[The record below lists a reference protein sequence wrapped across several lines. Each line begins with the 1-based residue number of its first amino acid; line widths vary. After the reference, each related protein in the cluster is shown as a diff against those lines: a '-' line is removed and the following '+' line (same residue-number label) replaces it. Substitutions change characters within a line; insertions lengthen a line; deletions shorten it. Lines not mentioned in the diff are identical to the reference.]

1 MAGYIPEYMY
11 TFVDQLDEH
20 PWLFAGLASIL
31 VGLSGILP
39 LLIIPLDATDSFT
52 DGRKFFFNLSTMNV
66 SIIFRFFKSSFM
78 LVSCQRMCRLAF

>member
-1 MAGYIPEYMY
+1 MASYLPEYLI

-39 LLIIPLDATDSFT
+39 LLIIPLDATDSFN
-52 DGRKFFFNLSTMNV
+52 DGREYFCL
-66 SIIFRFFKSSFM
+66 
-78 LVSCQRMCRLAF
+78 LA